1 MLAVNWRTRI
11 LKSST
16 SWRGAL
22 PSDCLFGSL
31 FAPLRLRSGQ
41 GPGGGSA
48 CGSGQAYAACISRTS
63 LLFVDGLGYQRLRV
77 S

>member
-1 MLAVNWRTRI
+1 MLAVSWRTRI

-41 GPGGGSA
+41 GPGGGSR
-48 CGSGQAYAACISRTS
+48 C
-63 LLFVDGLGYQRLRV
+63 RLRPGLCGLYFKD
-77 S
+77 